1 MNILRFIA
9 INILTTSGQGIL
21 KEIKFEI
28 IFMPL
33 HSKRNPMDK
42 FIPLQFHSVSDQVSH
57 NLRRNIKSINK
68 TTKIL
73 KSNILLLL
81 SPLLSSV
88 DMLL

>member
-1 MNILRFIA
+1 MFRYLISSINPMNILRFIA

-42 FIPLQFHSVSDQVSH
+42 FIPL
-57 NLRRNIKSINK
+57 
-68 TTKIL
+68 
-73 KSNILLLL
+73 
-81 SPLLSSV
+81 
-88 DMLL
+88 